1 MPAKQSRGDREKH
14 TTASRAAVNV
24 RSIFDSNQFQ
34 IIRRK
39 DFPFRVVYLHSKG
52 LSGAFVQN
60 LKTLFAA
67 GEEMTFSPLTQSN
80 DDREQ
85 LSAFLGQG
93 IFPVGTAVRSR
104 HLFQDSARN
113 QLLEARAQD
122 VLCQSQALLK
132 IGEAPYATEGI
143 TDDEQRPPF
152 ADGVQRACHGAR
164 VGFEGFVS
172 HSSSQ
177 LIARKSGCT
186 IIPDSSILSVVASC
200 NQTGGRQVGRLIRLR
215 EPKCNTKA
223 EFKLRGGIHTN
234 EKHRQSSG
242 TLGTDDEKRVQ
253 EKFDALRCRSP

>member
-14 TTASRAAVNV
+14 ATASRAAVNV

-34 IIRRK
+34 IVRRK

-60 LKTLFAA
+60 LKTFLAA
-67 GEEMTFSPLTQSN
+67 GEEMTFTPLAQSN

-85 LSAFLGQG
+85 LPAFLSQG

-132 IGEAPYATEGI
+132 IGEAPYATEGV
-143 TDDEQRPPF
+143 TNDEQRPPF
-152 ADGVQRACHGAR
+152 ADGIERACHRAQ
-164 VGFEGFVS
+164 VGFKGFVS
-172 HSSSQ
+172 HSSSY

-186 IIPDSSILSVVASC
+186 IIPDSGILSVVASC
-200 NQTGGRQVGRLIRLR
+200 NQTGRRQVAQTDPLAVAQI
-215 EPKCNTKA
+215 
-223 EFKLRGGIHTN
+223 
-234 EKHRQSSG
+234 EKEQN
-242 TLGTDDEKRVQ
+242 DDIQTEHSTYHVG
-253 EKFDALRCRSP
+253 ATAHHCA